1 MRPAPIDTLPGFRR
15 RFIVTPVSDRVS
27 SEVEDDYHCMGVTIH
42 HDGRVATK
50 VESVMQ
56 RAPWTTCPGAV
67 ARLEQ
72 TFTGVPLD
80 GFAARGEKRTNCTHL
95 HDLAVLAAAHA
106 LDSDLLVYDIL
117 VSDPV
122 EGRRRAELRRNGASV
137 LAWVQADGRIVEPEE
152 LAGVAFD
159 QMRPWIDSLDP
170 AGQEA
175 ARLLRWGT
183 ILAHGRTIAWERQ
196 SDSSRLPVGN
206 CYTFQPER
214 IAAAKRVGAIR
225 DFSPGPRPL
234 EEHRPAPELH
244 QHTRFQTRRK
254 SYEYE

>member
-15 RFIVTPVSDRVS
+15 RFIVTPASNRVS

-72 TFTGVPLD
+72 TFMGVPLD

-106 LDSDLLVYDIL
+106 LDSDPLVYDIL

-122 EGRRRAELRRNGASV
+122 EGRRRAELRRNGTSV
-137 LAWVQADGRIVEPEE
+137 LGWVQSDGRMVEPEE

-214 IAAAKRVGAIR
+214 IAAARRVGAIR
-225 DFSPGPRPL
+225 DFSQGPRPL
-234 EEHRPAPELH
+234 EEHRPAP
-244 QHTRFQTRRK
+244 
-254 SYEYE
+254 